1 MLQKIKEESEM
12 TKRYFASEREKYLKD
27 VVELNRVFPL
37 VEIEQI
43 SLQDTFMQYQP
54 KNSFQFEIKRA
65 IIMAKQM
72 RIKNFRVP
80 IYDPSYTDDEK
91 NIIYAPNREPAILKS
106 DEDFNKMVEICKN
119 FIPEMNTR
127 IGTELERRVFLG
139 YIIKTLVEQEG
150 IEIGMAWYL
159 VCDESSK
166 LATYGLSE
174 KEKTGTFKVG
184 KWYDLGNTKKL
195 TLPANNLI
203 PFSRIRTK
211 TLVSFG
217 GCYSDRSATKP
228 LASTKSI
235 ESINFTNKNNTVW
248 MVMDEKI
255 STSLFSN
262 KEDVYPNFAD
272 LTISTTGKNF
282 DGIFPIV
289 NVEQMALKD
298 KFLKLMPD
306 DYVFDKKEF
315 KDPEEYAYSVK
326 NHILCA
332 IKGGMRSFR
341 TPFCAPSLSYNG
353 KHIVYELGKA
363 PIWNGISGNIYDFD
377 RICKNFMPQKNSRA
391 MNVMEMH
398 VFIGTIFKYL
408 IEEEGYSVKCAWEIL
423 YSEHQER
430 GIKNGK
436 TGETHI
442 GKWYDLYIPTI
453 AVMGKAKNG
462 FPIYNVGSFNNNIA
476 YTYGISSAVESYSSF
491 RLIMDV

>member
-1 MLQKIKEESEM
+1 
-12 TKRYFASEREKYLKD
+12 
-27 VVELNRVFPL
+27 
-37 VEIEQI
+37 
-43 SLQDTFMQYQP
+43 
-54 KNSFQFEIKRA
+54 
-65 IIMAKQM
+65 
-72 RIKNFRVP
+72 
-80 IYDPSYTDDEK
+80 
-91 NIIYAPNREPAILKS
+91 
-106 DEDFNKMVEICKN
+106 
-119 FIPEMNTR
+119 
-127 IGTELERRVFLG
+127 
-139 YIIKTLVEQEG
+139 
-150 IEIGMAWYL
+150 
-159 VCDESSK
+159 
-166 LATYGLSE
+166 
-174 KEKTGTFKVG
+174 
-184 KWYDLGNTKKL
+184 
-195 TLPANNLI
+195 
-203 PFSRIRTK
+203 
-211 TLVSFG
+211 
-217 GCYSDRSATKP
+217 
-228 LASTKSI
+228 
-235 ESINFTNKNNTVW
+235 